1 MKYIMNKIH
10 DTLNPKIWDKN
21 NNILPE
27 VSDKLLGVVK
37 EFTSNLEV
45 QMNIAD
51 VHIVGSNA
59 SYNYTEN
66 SDLDVHIVTN
76 FELYECDPTI
86 LQAYFNSAKTSFNNN
101 YDISIRGI
109 DVEIYVEDIGVSTI
123 SNGVYS
129 LLNHRWIVFPKKL
142 ENIPEV
148 DVSKEVNCWTKKINN
163 ILDNININ
171 NINNLNNNK
180 QSINNNINN
189 NYINIIN
196 NIINNLYILRKN
208 SLLVDGEYGKGNLI
222 FKGLR
227 ANGTLD
233 KLKDCLKQQ
242 KSKELTLESL
252 LSNHK
257 SVRELFEYLE
267 KLDS

>member
-1 MKYIMNKIH
+1 MKDIMNRIH

-27 VSDKLLGVVK
+27 VSDKLIDIVK
-37 EFTSNLEV
+37 EFTSNIEV

-51 VHIVGSNA
+51 IHIVGSNA

-76 FELYECDPTI
+76 FELYECDTTI
-86 LQAYFNSAKTSFNNN
+86 LQAYFNSAKTAFNKN

-109 DVEIYVEDIGVSTI
+109 DVEVYVEDIGVSTI

-148 DVSKEVNCWTKKINN
+148 DISKEVNSWTKKINN
-163 ILDNININ
+163 ILTN
-171 NINNLNNNK
+171 
-180 QSINNNINN
+180 INNNINSLNNINKLNN

-196 NIINNLYILRKN
+196 NIINNLYVLRKN

-227 ANGTLD
+227 DNGILD

-252 LSNHK
+252 ISNPK
-257 SVRELFEYLE
+257 SIRELFEHLE
-267 KLDS
+267 QLDF